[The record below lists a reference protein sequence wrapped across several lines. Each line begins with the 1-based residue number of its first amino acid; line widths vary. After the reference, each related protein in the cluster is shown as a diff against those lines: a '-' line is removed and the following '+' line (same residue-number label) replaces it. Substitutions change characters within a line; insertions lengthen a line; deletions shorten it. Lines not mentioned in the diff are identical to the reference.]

1 MTRVVQMSVDG
12 DSKDLKELSQ
22 HLQDGKEI
30 AGGEHVVCEGD
41 EVKCNG
47 VAEEVKAGQGG
58 TVESSSVQQHV
69 SQPQAGA
76 IICWERFLH
85 IRSLKVLLV
94 EYDDSTRHV
103 VTALLRNC
111 SYEVTE
117 AANGVQAWKM
127 LQDLTNHVDLILTE
141 VAMPG
146 LSGIGLLYK
155 IMGHKTRKNIPV
167 VMMSSHDSMG
177 LVFKCLSK
185 GAVDFLVKPIRKNE
199 LKNLWQHVWRR
210 CHSSSGSGSESGT
223 QTQKSVK
230 SKSLEKSDNNSG
242 SNDEDDNGSVGLN
255 NGDGSDNGSGTQSS
269 WTKRAV
275 EVDSPKPVS
284 EWDQIAECPDS
295 TCAQVVHSNAKIGGK
310 KVVPLAGKEC
320 PEHKEQLVKTAGPKH
335 SNAPDVSSSKFNEQ
349 ISRGQL
355 DLNCENQSSKLRCK
369 GLSLSDAVNGTYD
382 SPMHSGEFEALNRR
396 PKSSDIEN
404 KCTNND
410 EDLPSLE
417 LSLKRLRGV
426 KDNGTTNQ
434 DERNVLRRSDQSAFS
449 RYNAASNT
457 KKSPAGC
464 VGSNSPHD
472 NSLEVTKKD
481 SSRDIQSHSSGNPPN
496 QNSNGASNN
505 IDMGSTTNNAYAKSA
520 VISEPAVASTTK
532 CLYQTSAFQPVKN
545 NLVCTSQQVVL
556 HNTEDMTATMLA
568 PPKVDRHDSATP
580 DFHLHFE
587 NHNCI
592 ANNVQH
598 QLPPDHDAESVKKM
612 ATAAPLCGLL
622 DVVEV
627 LVEGNVGNDSINR
640 SASGS
645 NNGSNGHNG
654 SSTAVN
660 AGGTNMDSNNGLT
673 GNSGSGDASGT
684 GSANR
689 VDQNKTS
696 QREAALTKFRQKRK
710 ERRERCFHKKVRY
723 HSRKKL
729 AEQRPRF
736 RGQFV
741 RQSSNENASDATNS

>member
-1 MTRVVQMSVDG
+1 MTRVVQMSVNG
-12 DSKDLKELSQ
+12 ESKELKELNQ
-22 HLQDGKEI
+22 RLRDGKKV
-30 AGGEHVVCEGD
+30 AGGENGSCEGH

-47 VAEEVKAGQGG
+47 VAEEVKAGPGG
-58 TVESSSVQQHV
+58 TVEYSSVQQ
-69 SQPQAGA
+69 SIPQPQGA

-85 IRSLKVLLV
+85 VRSLKVLLV
-94 EYDDSTRHV
+94 EYDNSTRHV

-111 SYEVTE
+111 SYEVIE
-117 AANGVQAWKM
+117 AANGLQAWKI
-127 LQDLTNHVDLILTE
+127 LEDLANHIDLVLTE

-199 LKNLWQHVWRR
+199 LKNLWQHIWRR

-275 EVDSPKPVS
+275 EVDSPKAVS
-284 EWDQIAECPDS
+284 QWDQIPECPDS
-295 TCAQVVHSNAKIGGK
+295 TCAQVVHSNAEIGGN
-310 KVVPLAGKEC
+310 KVIPIAAKEC
-320 PEHKEQLVKTAGPKH
+320 PEQKEQHVKTAGSKH
-335 SNAPDVSSSKFNEQ
+335 SNAPDISPSKFNEQ
-349 ISRGQL
+349 IKRGQL

-369 GLSLSDAVNGTYD
+369 GLSLSDAITSTSY
-382 SPMHSGEFEALNRR
+382 SQMHSGEFVALNKRS
-396 PKSSDIEN
+396 KSSDIEN
-404 KCTNND
+404 KGTNND
-410 EDLPSLE
+410 EEFPSLE

-426 KDNGTTNQ
+426 KDAGITIQ

-457 KKSPAGC
+457 KKSPTGC
-464 VGSNSPHD
+464 VGSNSPHN

-481 SSRDIQSHSSGNPPN
+481 SSRDLQSHSSGNPPN
-496 QNSNGASNN
+496 QTSNGASNN
-505 IDMGSTTNNAYAKSA
+505 MDMGSTTNNAFVKST
-520 VISEPAVASTTK
+520 VMSEPAVASATK
-532 CLYQTSAFQPVKN
+532 CLYQTSAFQPIKN
-545 NLVCTSQQVVL
+545 NLVCTSQQVVI
-556 HNTEDMTATMLA
+556 HNPGDTSVTVLA
-568 PPKVDRHDSATP
+568 PPKVDRHKDSMAP
-580 DFHLHFE
+580 DFSLHYG

-592 ANNVQH
+592 ADNMQH

-612 ATAAPLCGLL
+612 AIAAPHCGSSN
-622 DVVEV
+622 VVEV
-627 LVEGNVGNDSINR
+627 LVEGNVGNHSINR

-645 NNGSNGHNG
+645 NNGSNGQNG

-660 AGGTNMDSNNGLT
+660 AGGTNMESNNEPT
-673 GNSGSGDASGT
+673 GNSGSGDASGS

-689 VDQNKTS
+689 VEQNKTT

-710 ERRERCFHKKVRY
+710 ERKERVFHKKVRY
-723 HSRKKL
+723 QSRKKL

-741 RQSSNENASDATNS
+741 RQSSKENASEATDS